1 MKLLTINNL
10 NKSNNTFLQR
20 RLLPYFMIISAT
32 FLFFNK
38 GYKTKNRVLQLIFG
52 QNNIIDVCLR
62 LIIIVAVN
70 SY

>member
-1 MKLLTINNL
+1 
-10 NKSNNTFLQR
+10 
-20 RLLPYFMIISAT
+20 MIISAT
-32 FLFFNK
+32 YLFFNK

-52 QNNIIDVCLR
+52 QNNIIDVWLW